1 MTTTPT
7 ESKKKILIVDDEPD
21 IRNFL
26 SACLEDA
33 GFLVNTAKDGIEAL
47 EKVAADPP
55 DLITLDLVMPRR
67 SGVWVI
73 RELQKNEQWT
83 KIPVIVITAH
93 ARDEFGTDEIKALSA
108 FTANMRPRYTIEK
121 PVTPEKIVR
130 AIRDVLQLTETPA
143 QGTKTPNEKNLI
155 LDIINNAD
163 PDTIEKI
170 RAMLSSKK

>member
-1 MTTTPT
+1 MQ
-7 ESKKKILIVDDEPD
+7 KKILVVDDEPD

-33 GFLVNTAKDGIEAL
+33 GFLVDTARDGIEAL

-67 SGVWVI
+67 SGVSVI
-73 RELQKNEQWT
+73 RELQNNEQWA
-83 KIPVIVITAH
+83 KIPVIIITAH

-121 PVTPEKIVR
+121 PVTSEKIVQT
-130 AIRDVLQLTETPA
+130 ICDVLNLVEGPA
-143 QGTKTPNEKNLI
+143 KEGKFFSEKDQVVDMI
-155 LDIINNAD
+155 KNAD
-163 PDTIEKI
+163 PDTLNKI
-170 RAMLSSKK
+170 KAFLDGNK

>member
-33 GFLVNTAKDGIEAL
+33 GFLVNTAKDGLEAM
-47 EKVAADPP
+47 ERVAADPP

-73 RELQKNEQWT
+73 RELQKNEQWAT
-83 KIPVIVITAH
+83 IPVIVITAH

-130 AIRDVLQLTETPA
+130 AIRDVLELTETPV
-143 QGTKTPNEKNLI
+143 QETKISSEKDLI
-155 LDIINNAD
+155 VDMINNAD
-163 PDTIEKI
+163 PDTLKQI
-170 RAMLSSKK
+170 RTVLNRKK